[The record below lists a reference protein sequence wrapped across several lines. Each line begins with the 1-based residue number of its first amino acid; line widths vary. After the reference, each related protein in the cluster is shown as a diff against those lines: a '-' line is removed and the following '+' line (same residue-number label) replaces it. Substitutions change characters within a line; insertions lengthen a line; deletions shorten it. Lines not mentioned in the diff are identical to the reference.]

1 MEMRKIPKSLCSIL
15 LCFSILLGITYIS
28 GIIPFAETE
37 RYSFEADFSDLKGG
51 AVSDEDSPEAEYL
64 KNKFLFYCFQH
75 YPETA
80 EKLQYFERNGVN
92 GYLIDGNVFPDTG
105 AHTRFD
111 MDGCGSLAKKG
122 IPTWTIDGKWIY
134 CTAYSGSDAT
144 LFRQANLLYLRDNT
158 PSKFAVLNNFTF
170 ETDFMFHE
178 ASDAVADG
186 SDSLAII
193 FRAKSAGSVV
203 DGNQSILSFDPNGN
217 LLLKANAWWDTP
229 TYNGKLKDK
238 SGKQLKLSRG
248 KEYHLSVSVIGQKLK
263 LSILDGDTEISSYES
278 DSVAIS
284 EGSVGGY
291 FALTGSNAG
300 AKYGNIKVTRLDDNG
315 KVCDFSDYSN
325 GYGFGMNAMMYS
337 CFRTKYV
344 CEESASGPDGGWWG
358 QYYFRNSDDEYCFD
372 YNKRNGDE
380 NAWLGYTTGAQI
392 AADQLSTLFNV
403 YHDQNANGTRKFAKA
418 PEFYSHHVQSGIGDG
433 YYGAMYIANGYRLL
447 AFQDVVGQGLL
458 KQTMSLVTKTND
470 GYEAVLENFETDFS
484 AILFDDKE
492 QAVSL
497 SFRSQSAGQMINA
510 DLNGGYADKVTIY
523 FSGRGFAVYDGEAS
537 PMNNVNYTPYLN
549 GGAFYGMTANIHV
562 KAVGDKLSIRVT
574 DDNGKLYYDNSD
586 SPITLKTG
594 GGGYLYYSSCDA
606 RGYFDDIYCRRLDEK
621 GNAVEWDSI
630 SEVEIESIISRLDD
644 VTIDRSKGEALKLPD
659 TVVGLDKSG
668 NKYPIKVSWKNED
681 YRSYKDGS
689 FDFYPVPE
697 NEAFVFADELVA
709 NIKVI
714 NKINGDFDNSVS
726 RKYYFDSE
734 NDFKDFICH
743 YTLTDFSGDSSY

>member
-1 MEMRKIPKSLCSIL
+1 M
-15 LCFSILLGITYIS
+15 
-28 GIIPFAETE
+28 
-37 RYSFEADFSDLKGG
+37 
-51 AVSDEDSPEAEYL
+51 
-64 KNKFLFYCFQH
+64 
-75 YPETA
+75 
-80 EKLQYFERNGVN
+80 N

-510 DLNGGYADKVTIY
+510 DLNGGYADKVTI
-523 FSGRGFAVYDGEAS
+523 
-537 PMNNVNYTPYLN
+537 
-549 GGAFYGMTANIHV
+549 
-562 KAVGDKLSIRVT
+562 
-574 DDNGKLYYDNSD
+574 
-586 SPITLKTG
+586 
-594 GGGYLYYSSCDA
+594 
-606 RGYFDDIYCRRLDEK
+606 
-621 GNAVEWDSI
+621 
-630 SEVEIESIISRLDD
+630 
-644 VTIDRSKGEALKLPD
+644 
-659 TVVGLDKSG
+659 
-668 NKYPIKVSWKNED
+668 
-681 YRSYKDGS
+681 
-689 FDFYPVPE
+689 
-697 NEAFVFADELVA
+697 
-709 NIKVI
+709 
-714 NKINGDFDNSVS
+714 
-726 RKYYFDSE
+726 
-734 NDFKDFICH
+734 
-743 YTLTDFSGDSSY
+743 